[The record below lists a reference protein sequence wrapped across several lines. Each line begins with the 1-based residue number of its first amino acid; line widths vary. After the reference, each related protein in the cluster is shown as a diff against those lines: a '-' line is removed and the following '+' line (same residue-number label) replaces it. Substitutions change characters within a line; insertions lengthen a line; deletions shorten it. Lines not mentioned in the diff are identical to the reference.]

1 MKVSIITATWNSEK
15 TIKEAINSVNKQN
28 YKNIEHIIIDGK
40 STDSTMNIVNQHA
53 HSQLITVSEKDK
65 GIYDAL
71 NKGISIATGEIIGF
85 LHSDDFFANGEVISD
100 IVNLFKESN
109 SDAVYADLCYVS
121 KLDKRK
127 ILRNW
132 ISGEYKIDKLK
143 KGWMPPHPTF
153 YMKKSSYKK
162 YGFFDLNYSISADY
176 DSMIRYLWI
185 HKISLSYLPKVI
197 IKMRAGG
204 TSNSNLTNIL
214 KKTMEDLSIIKKNKI
229 PVLSAIFGKNF
240 SKLSQFSFFK

>member
-1 MKVSIITATWNSEK
+1 
-15 TIKEAINSVNKQN
+15 
-28 YKNIEHIIIDGK
+28 
-40 STDSTMNIVNQHA
+40 
-53 HSQLITVSEKDK
+53 
-65 GIYDAL
+65 
-71 NKGISIATGEIIGF
+71 
-85 LHSDDFFANGEVISD
+85 
-100 IVNLFKESN
+100 
-109 SDAVYADLCYVS
+109 
-121 KLDKRK
+121 
-127 ILRNW
+127 
-132 ISGEYKIDKLK
+132 
-143 KGWMPPHPTF
+143 MPPHPTF